1 MENVERNLHLFRE
14 LISCAHELYFWTY
27 DARGNCVYSNNPN
40 EQLFKQIFVLDKGHE
55 IVQTENLRKDRPV
68 ILTSVLGFLW
78 ITDFEPDAS
87 GELLYTHVIGPAFIE
102 DVSSR
107 TIEGALNKLCFS
119 LALKKDFLQLI
130 QQIPVISMM
139 RCFEYGLMLHYCI
152 HGQKLTISDLQYFQ
166 AGEQQRTDHASHADA
181 HGTWAMEQKL
191 LRLIEEGNL
200 NYKEQAGHMVG
211 TGMIGNLG
219 NGDSIRHIKNI
230 TIVYTALCTRA
241 AIRGGVDSE
250 IAYTLSDQ
258 YINAIETCASL
269 SEIAEVNAAMQEDFV
284 RRVHQIKKQDG
295 ISPQVRKCCDYIQ
308 LHVERRVSLTELA
321 EFSGYSGTYLS
332 RKFKQELGMTVGEYI
347 MLQKIERAKILLRA
361 GKQSIQEIAEQLGIQ
376 SQSYFGQQFKKVTG
390 MTPGEYRLKS
400 DVEAAASMREDFI

>member
-139 RCFEYGLMLHYCI
+139 RFFEYGLMLHYCI
-152 HGQKLTISDLQYFQ
+152 HGTS
-166 AGEQQRTDHASHADA
+166 R
-181 HGTWAMEQKL
+181 
-191 LRLIEEGNL
+191 
-200 NYKEQAGHMVG
+200 V
-211 TGMIGNLG
+211 
-219 NGDSIRHIKNI
+219 
-230 TIVYTALCTRA
+230 
-241 AIRGGVDSE
+241 
-250 IAYTLSDQ
+250 TL
-258 YINAIETCASL
+258 
-269 SEIAEVNAAMQEDFV
+269 
-284 RRVHQIKKQDG
+284 
-295 ISPQVRKCCDYIQ
+295 
-308 LHVERRVSLTELA
+308 
-321 EFSGYSGTYLS
+321 
-332 RKFKQELGMTVGEYI
+332 
-347 MLQKIERAKILLRA
+347 
-361 GKQSIQEIAEQLGIQ
+361 
-376 SQSYFGQQFKKVTG
+376 VT
-390 MTPGEYRLKS
+390 P
-400 DVEAAASMREDFI
+400 